1 MYCVCLVLLFPICT
15 CRVKYSDPLFSPILR
30 LCGMRSAAR
39 KKDKQ
44 LPTRQDQMVQMHFI
58 FSRFVYILFEIFIVV
73 RFYEQNLASL
83 KNEQRIQSPPLL
95 PMSVAVTRTCLN
107 SSYGLFEGR
116 LKIVEC
122 CASCRNWMNLG
133 YYCPELENMG
143 ASAKHHNWF
152 MYLSHR
158 VFMGPL
164 EHGPITYV
172 L

>member
-1 MYCVCLVLLFPICT
+1 
-15 CRVKYSDPLFSPILR
+15 
-30 LCGMRSAAR
+30 
-39 KKDKQ
+39 
-44 LPTRQDQMVQMHFI
+44 
-58 FSRFVYILFEIFIVV
+58 VYILFEIFIVV
-73 RFYEQNLASL
+73 GFYEQNLASL

-116 LKIVEC
+116 LKIVDC

-133 YYCPELENMG
+133 YYCPELERSLAQEAVEIRLLVG
-143 ASAKHHNWF
+143 PSAKHHNWF

-158 VFMGPL
+158 VFMGSL